1 MLNVGLDHVINADPV
16 SRGASPMKARF
27 QDRSNEVSINPNRF
41 VAQQTQVDYKYNE
54 KNLKRQTEIELLK
67 QELMREFDSIDR
79 NNDNML
85 SIDELEAMFREKVP
99 DIDLSE
105 VDKLFRELDQD
116 GSNYIDKQEFVNF
129 FFEER
134 TKLEDEIQILEKELI
149 DEQKDLKAIKE

>member
-1 MLNVGLDHVINADPV
+1 
-16 SRGASPMKARF
+16 
-27 QDRSNEVSINPNRF
+27 
-41 VAQQTQVDYKYNE
+41 
-54 KNLKRQTEIELLK
+54 
-67 QELMREFDSIDR
+67 MREFDSIDR

-134 TKLEDEIQILEKELI
+134 TKLEYEIQILEKELV